1 MRIQQLVIYYF
12 FENETQDEIQAA
24 SWNTSSNMNN
34 TTYSF
39 ITSSNIPCYHIYHLT
54 HTLTCPESSRG
65 GGGGTAQQPRYRRGF
80 DPKSENE
87 RLYQQHI
94 FRVRSIPRKQ
104 IGIVTGE
111 KTIEAKSNLG
121 DCTFHMEIDA
131 IFILTC

>member
-1 MRIQQLVIYYF
+1 MESYIR
-12 FENETQDEIQAA
+12 AA
-24 SWNTSSNMNN
+24 SWNMSSTWNH
-34 TTYSF
+34 SF
-39 ITSSNIPCYHIYHLT
+39 FHQGTEPDTPQYHLYHLT